1 MPGLWLIALTAGR
14 WCFSPTPFFWKGF
27 AMGQSFAL
35 TTQLAHP
42 VGEAGLP
49 GVLSVE
55 CEPSTTRAVIIA
67 RSRKRLNVGGSG
79 DELKLL

>member
-1 MPGLWLIALTAGR
+1 ME
-14 WCFSPTPFFWKGF
+14 
-27 AMGQSFAL
+27 QSFAL

-79 DELKLL
+79 DVLKLLQKDAGHADLNTTAKYRKVAGEEH